1 MIVALI
7 AFSLVSMISVNIAYA
22 QQVFPSS
29 TIQLRK
35 AASGMTTVPSSSATT
50 PPKPEEHITKIKIT
64 SPSRGQQVPVGKDL
78 ILSGTSID
86 NTSANDCKVSVR
98 EIK

>member
-35 AASGMTTVPSSSATT
+35 AASGMTTVPSSSA
-50 PPKPEEHITKIKIT
+50 P
-64 SPSRGQQVPVGKDL
+64 
-78 ILSGTSID
+78 
-86 NTSANDCKVSVR
+86 
-98 EIK
+98 